1 MSDDHTPLIYAHR
14 GASADHRENTL
25 AAFEG
30 AVAQGADAVELD
42 VRVTRDGELVVLHD
56 PRYPDGRLVWD
67 TPAVERPDGVPLLDE
82 ALDACAP
89 LLVNVEIK
97 NIPGDLGDGVPHDP
111 AAADP
116 VVDLIVARAAARPQE
131 RILISSF
138 DPATLGRVRE
148 RSDLATGLLVFDL
161 SADPMVVERAVDE
174 GHVALN
180 PWDPFV
186 DAALVERCR
195 AAGLGVNTWTVD
207 DPIRHVELA
216 AMGVDGIITN
226 VPAIA
231 RQALSGAD

>member
-1 MSDDHTPLIYAHR
+1 MSNDSMPLIYAHR
-14 GASADHRENTL
+14 GASVDHPENTL
-25 AAFEG
+25 VAFRE

-42 VRVTRDGELVVLHD
+42 VRVTREGELVVLHD

-67 TPAVERPDGVPLLDE
+67 TPADERPAGVPLLDE
-82 ALDACAP
+82 ALDACAS

-97 NIPGDLGDGVPHDP
+97 NIPGDLGEGVPHDP

-116 VVDLIVARAAARPQE
+116 VIDLLVARAATRPQE

-148 RSDLATGLLVFDL
+148 RSHLATGLLVFDL

-186 DAALVERCR
+186 DAALVERCMG
-195 AAGLGVNTWTVD
+195 AGLELNTWTVD
-207 DPIRHVELA
+207 DPARHVELA
-216 AMGVDGIITN
+216 ALGVDGIITN
-226 VPAIA
+226 VPAVA
-231 RQALSGAD
+231 RRAVSGAG